1 MNNLNC
7 IILNAD
13 WYYKYSIFV
22 KSHEGS
28 MIYHGIEYKNLL
40 IDLLQV
46 EDKYLMAIDKDDNIQ
61 AVLPLMYKKGK
72 LGYVINSLP
81 FYGSNGAIIANSK
94 AAFDFL
100 IESYNQLL
108 CDKEIAASTLVSNPL
123 LIEDN
128 YGAITFNIKDHRI
141 GQLTEI
147 GFQSDHENKLMEL
160 FHYKTRNMIR
170 KSKKQDIDVVVDN
183 SQVEFILQTHIQ
195 NLKAIGGRAKNKEF
209 FRLFP
214 KYFKEGVDY
223 KIYLAMENDIPI
235 AGLLLFY
242 YNKTVEYY
250 SPVIVDEHREK
261 QPLSLLIFQAM
272 KDASENG
279 FELWNWGG
287 TWASQEGVYRFKKRW
302 GTKDINYYY
311 YTQIN
316 NEQVYRSTKE
326 ELLSEYADIFVL
338 PFQNLLN
345 QNE

>member
-1 MNNLNC
+1 MNKLSFT
-7 IILNAD
+7 ILNAEWHD
-13 WYYKYSIFV
+13 KYSNFV
-22 KSHEGS
+22 KAHKGS
-28 MIYHGIEYKNLL
+28 MIYHGIAYKNLL
-40 IDLLQV
+40 NDLLQV
-46 EDKYLMAIDKDDNIQ
+46 EDKYLIAIDQDENIQ
-61 AVLPLMYKKGK
+61 AVLPLMYKKGQ

-81 FYGSNGAIIANSK
+81 FYGSNGAIISNSK
-94 AAFDFL
+94 DAFDFL

-108 CDKEIAASTLVSNPL
+108 LDKEIAASTIVSNPL
-123 LIEDN
+123 LIDDN
-128 YGAITFNIKDHRI
+128 YDGITFNVKDHRI
-141 GQLTEI
+141 GQFTEI
-147 GFQSDHENKLMEL
+147 AFQSDHENKLMES

-170 KSKKQDIDVVVDN
+170 KSQKQDIEVVVDN
-183 SQVEFILQTHIQ
+183 SQVEFIRQTHIQ
-195 NLKAIGGRAKNKEF
+195 NLKAIGGRAKNNEF

-214 KYFKEGVDY
+214 IHFKEGTDY
-223 KIYLAMENDIPI
+223 KIYIAKENGIPI

-242 YNKTVEYY
+242 YKNTVEYY
-250 SPVIVDEHREK
+250 SPVIVEEHRER

-287 TWASQEGVYRFKKRW
+287 TWASQDGVYRFKKRW

-316 NEQVYRSTKE
+316 NEQIYSSTKDL
-326 ELLSEYADIFVL
+326 LLSEYADVFVL